1 MGLRNSYLSRRR
13 VIASLLSLTLLST
26 AAAAQQFTS
35 KPVSIIVPYSA
46 GSASDIL
53 ARRLGEG
60 MSKTLKTPVIVENVT
75 GAGGVTG
82 TLRAQKAAPDGH
94 TLMIGTQGTHMMNKF
109 IYKNLK
115 YNPDN
120 DFIPIINLVSFPNLV
135 VVPRSLKVASL
146 PEFIALAKARAKEGR
161 PLTYG
166 TGGIGSSA
174 HLGAELFK
182 LEAAIE
188 LTHVPY
194 KAVADTTSDLLTG
207 RIDVTFGTLGT
218 FAPHV
223 LAGDLVALAVT
234 APERSKILPQVP
246 TIREAGFPGAEFT
259 VWLGLFAPANT
270 PPALIDEL
278 RQAAIASMAE
288 SSTRAAFAAEGA
300 DVQASSSASFA
311 DFIKEES
318 QRWQPIIKKLGI
330 ELQS

>member
-1 MGLRNSYLSRRR
+1 
-13 VIASLLSLTLLST
+13 
-26 AAAAQQFTS
+26 
-35 KPVSIIVPYSA
+35 
-46 GSASDIL
+46 
-53 ARRLGEG
+53 
-60 MSKTLKTPVIVENVT
+60 MSKLLKTPVIVENVV

-94 TLMIGTQGTHMMNKF
+94 TLLIGTQGTHMMNKF
-109 IYKNLK
+109 IYKHLK

-120 DFIPIINLVSFPNLV
+120 DFIPIVNLVSFPNLV
-135 VVPRSLKVASL
+135 LVPPALKVSSL
-146 PEFIALAKARAKEGR
+146 QEFITLAKARAKEGR

-166 TGGIGSSA
+166 SGGIGSSS

-182 LEAAIE
+182 LEAGIE

-194 KAVADTTSDLLTG
+194 KPVADNASDLLTG
-207 RIDVTFGTLGT
+207 RIDVTFGSLGT

-223 LAGDLVALAVT
+223 LAGNLVGLAVT
-234 APERSKILPQVP
+234 APERAEILPQVP
-246 TIREAGFPGAEFT
+246 TIKEAGFPGAELT

-270 PPALIDEL
+270 PQAVIDEL
-278 RQAAIASMAE
+278 KQAAIASMAV

-300 DVQASSSASFA
+300 AVQASSPVSFG